1 MAVLAGRCDAF
12 PGVVKTT
19 TSSSSSSTSSSTTT
33 DPVTTN
39 VTEDEDIKNSSKT
52 SSTPLS
58 SKKKQSRSILSS
70 SSNFPALWYPL
81 LPEIAIRTASG
92 RVLLI
97 DLKTRVA
104 KSIETDGAGLHTSST
119 SMSLVPASAYG
130 LGGGDLLIST
140 FPSKVS
146 FYAPSSFRLRLSVD
160 ALQASL
166 LIKADASF
174 RDVKT
179 LFAASLLTSEG
190 SILSAAQ
197 HVVSLSSAA
206 SRVLGVL
213 PRDGGCAVIVSAS
226 SRISTS
232 NGSFTNSGE
241 DARFASTHTVPA
253 PEGVTLLPLLPSVLR
268 ACLEVPSFANSSTQS
283 RDAFLASTLRRMIS
297 NSAPFVRAG
306 LRAFLHDAIDDE
318 HRASVS
324 AHLNVTLSRRF
335 TSSSSSNSGGVGGG
349 GGGVLVDVLSGSS
362 PTAASSMRALAGALR
377 IYLPTRGISLEAV
390 ASLVE
395 PDGAKLYLDNLAPS
409 KASPPKVKVVDI
421 LGEGVTASDLDIQEG
436 LALSSSTSSL
446 RLEFPARSPRL
457 TDALSLLRRTSA
469 YAFLDTVSAVGRT
482 LEEDQLPL
490 LFPAAG
496 DPRAIFDSCLT
507 CAKVSAGGGRHT
519 INSLRYL
526 QAASATLLLA
536 NLSAMSINSSPK
548 EDKSA
553 KKQAKIEN
561 HEESIA
567 LAAVLVSS
575 FGSPNP
581 LSDALVQEMISAQSP
596 LQPLIKSEDSQNGD
610 LEARLRSALFLQ
622 CEPATAASV
631 VLALLQLAEGVRAYC
646 SKLRSSGQSSSS
658 STVTTSASTTTSGTV
673 SVVESSSLTTPTSTT
688 TLASNGGGGLWGYVM
703 SMIGFSTN
711 SSSSTSDGGPATSSS
726 MENSS
731 SSPSSPFS
739 EARTSS
745 TLISSS
751 TTSGVNSSSSSSSSQ
766 QQQQQQKKKHTLL
779 SLSDG
784 ISAARA
790 DPVVQHLLVTVVPLL
805 AHVTSPLVPFT
816 ISPYSS
822 SRQASLALEIAAG
835 SAGVVATS
843 SRPGSNASVDLKAVQ
858 LATADLAA
866 AQAKWLHEQTK
877 GLAACVQGVQEISS
891 SFPTSSSASGG
902 HTLITGD
909 AIAKVDSFACNG
921 ASIDTVR
928 FELGRAID
936 KNSASGKGTVD
947 ALRIVSCSLLR
958 VLVAILNNNTE

>member
-1 MAVLAGRCDAF
+1 
-12 PGVVKTT
+12 
-19 TSSSSSSTSSSTTT
+19 
-33 DPVTTN
+33 
-39 VTEDEDIKNSSKT
+39 
-52 SSTPLS
+52 LS

-81 LPEIAIRTASG
+81 LPEIAIRTGSG

-104 KSIETDGAGLHTSST
+104 KPIETDGAAGSQTSSST

-146 FYAPSSFRLRLSVD
+146 FYAPSSSRLRLSVD
-160 ALQASL
+160 ALQASSL
-166 LIKADASF
+166 LLKADASF
-174 RDVKT
+174 RDVKS

-190 SILSAAQ
+190 SIMSAAQ

-206 SRVLGVL
+206 SMVLGVL

-232 NGSFTNSGE
+232 NGSFTNSE
-241 DARFASTHTVPA
+241 DARVASMTHTVPA

-283 RDAFLASTLRRMIS
+283 RDALLASSLRRMIS
-297 NSAPFVRAG
+297 NSTPFVRAG

-324 AHLNVTLSRRF
+324 SHLNVTLSRRF
-335 TSSSSSNSGGVGGG
+335 TSSSSSNSSGGGVGGV
-349 GGGVLVDVLSGSS
+349 GGVLVDVLSGSS
-362 PTAASSMRALAGALR
+362 PTAASSVRALAGALR

-395 PDGAKLYLDNLAPS
+395 PDGLKLHQDALAPTS
-409 KASPPKVKVVDI
+409 KASPPKVNVVDI
-421 LGEGVTASDLDIQEG
+421 LGEGVTASDLDILQEG
-436 LALSSSTSSL
+436 IAPTTTTSSPPL
-446 RLEFPARSPRL
+446 PLHFPARSPRL

-496 DPRAIFDSCLT
+496 DPRALFDSCLT
-507 CAKVSAGGGRHT
+507 CAKISAGGGRHT

-536 NLSAMSINSSPK
+536 NQSTVSMMINSSPK
-548 EDKSA
+548 EDKSG
-553 KKQAKIEN
+553 KKQQAKLEN

-567 LAAVLVSS
+567 LAAVLLSS

-581 LSDALVQEMISAQSP
+581 LSDSLVQEMISAKSP
-596 LQPLIKSEDSQNGD
+596 LLPLIKSEDSENGD

-646 SKLRSSGQSSSS
+646 SKLRSSGSGQSSSS
-658 STVTTSASTTTSGTV
+658 STNTTTTTTTSTTV
-673 SVVESSSLTTPTSTT
+673 SVESSSLTTPTATT
-688 TLASNGGGGLWGYVM
+688 TLASNGGGGGGLWGYVM
-703 SMIGFSTN
+703 SMIGFSN
-711 SSSSTSDGGPATSSS
+711 SSSSDGGGSATTASI
-726 MENSS
+726 ENSS
-731 SSPSSPFS
+731 NSPSSPFS
-739 EARTSS
+739 EARTNS
-745 TLISSS
+745 TPISSS
-751 TTSGVNSSSSSSSSQ
+751 ATSGVNNPSSSTSSSTSSSQ
-766 QQQQQQKKKHTLL
+766 QQSQKKKHTLL
-779 SLSDG
+779 SLADG
-784 ISAARA
+784 IAAARA

-805 AHVTSPLVPFT
+805 AHVSSPLSPFS
-816 ISPYSS
+816 ISSYAS
-822 SRQASLALEIAAG
+822 SRQASLAFEIAAG

-877 GLAACVQGVQEISS
+877 GLAACVQGVQGGVQEISAS
-891 SFPTSSSASGG
+891 SFSASSASGG
-902 HTLITGD
+902 NTLIAGD

-921 ASIDTVR
+921 ASIDAVR
-928 FELGRAID
+928 FEFERAVD
-936 KNSASGKGTVD
+936 KNSNSGKGAVD
-947 ALRIVSCSLLR
+947 ALRVVSCSLLR